1 MSFPAQGMESV
12 YRNRLPDVARLLQ
25 SKHGDKYLIINV
37 SDRSY
42 DTKLFNDQVGVTEL
56 VHHSSIFLAFT
67 IFQEGLGT
75 WLLGSIRPS

>member
-42 DTKLFNDQVGVTEL
+42 DTTLFNDQVRLIGVKSKLVEL
-56 VHHSSIFLAFT
+56 FYNMMLVRHHDISI
-67 IFQEGLGT
+67 QYRV
-75 WLLGSIRPS
+75 RPF